1 MPKKMRE
8 MFLAPEGQKTS
19 YLAKECWRVLSV
31 TGIIAMAYS
40 LDADM
45 LYCAPGRLFVLLGH
59 AAGGDRSRGRHLLRL
74 LRRCWCNG

>member
-1 MPKKMRE
+1 
-8 MFLAPEGQKTS
+8 
-19 YLAKECWRVLSV
+19 
-31 TGIIAMAYS
+31 MAYS

-59 AAGGDRSRGRHLLRL
+59 AAGGERSRGRHLLRL